1 MLRIALDLYRRD
13 DASMDFMKWISSLDE
28 ILYEVMSW
36 LLFFPLTLWRAVA
49 NPLGMM
55 DYADEQLLLPQEDQY
70 SAALSPPLFLALS
83 LLLAH
88 SFSLALGQSDTIVA
102 DNRGLASLVNDQTS
116 ELALRVVVFAGF
128 SLFAATR
135 LIRARGLPID
145 RKSLQKPFY
154 AQCYPTAIA
163 ALFLGLATSLMLI
176 PNASAQVSGGFIAL
190 ASIVNYLVVQTRW
203 FHRMLAVGYLKA
215 FGNVLVVLVES
226 LILLLVVGFLF
237 TR

>member
-1 MLRIALDLYRRD
+1 
-13 DASMDFMKWISSLDE
+13 MDFMKWISSLDE

-36 LLFFPLTLWRAVA
+36 LLFFPLTLWQAVA
-49 NPLGMM
+49 HPLAMM

-88 SFSLALGQSDTIVA
+88 SFSMALGQSDTIVA
-102 DNRGLASLVNDQTS
+102 NTRGLSRFVNDQTS

-135 LIRARGLPID
+135 LVRARGLPVD
-145 RKSLQKPFY
+145 RKSLRNPFY
-154 AQCYPTAIA
+154 AQCYPTAIF
-163 ALFLGLATSLMLI
+163 ALFLGLATSLMII
-176 PNASAQVSGGFIAL
+176 PNPMTMVIGAAMAM
-190 ASIVNYLVVQTRW
+190 ASIVNYIVVQVRW
-203 FHRMLAVGYLKA
+203 FCHNLKIGRTKA
-215 FGNVLVVLVES
+215 FGYVLIVLVES
-226 LILLLVVGFLF
+226 ITLLIIVGFLF